1 MTASSYALLLLIVQC
16 FVPGCAFLSCSSR
29 HRPRWPSFAATRR
42 RRPALVRLSQHVLT
56 SALEGLAQERQI
68 LSSSDWLPPLHSL
81 EADSQVPEDAQR
93 VPLYPLPTVYLPT
106 GQDVNYTLQNIEPRN
121 LQMAA
126 DLAKLPPDQRVFCA
140 VLRAT
145 DTGRLAAQ
153 GCLMRVID
161 WQAALV
167 ENGDIKK
174 VVLTCL
180 ALERVDVVQ
189 IVNPA
194 AADLAY
200 RLRQPREYL
209 QSWVRRRD
217 DANLDTDS
225 AELKRLKIATDFNR
239 VRDYLLAGIGIENLP
254 SFARNSLAEAL
265 PKLSPDDL
273 TSESFWQTAHL
284 WQTLAYTLREG
295 LQQRLA
301 TDRNELLIEGALR
314 KGGPLNLP
322 VHPED
327 LEPVDREQIV
337 ALEERV
343 RAEWVA
349 MGLEPTLDFQALL
362 LHDSYENRLQLL
374 SDMVARERERLLAL
388 ALTPRDSKE
397 SEAEQQEVAR
407 KGAWFGD
414 EE

>member
-1 MTASSYALLLLIVQC
+1 M
-16 FVPGCAFLSCSSR
+16 
-29 HRPRWPSFAATRR
+29 
-42 RRPALVRLSQHVLT
+42 VRLSQHVLT